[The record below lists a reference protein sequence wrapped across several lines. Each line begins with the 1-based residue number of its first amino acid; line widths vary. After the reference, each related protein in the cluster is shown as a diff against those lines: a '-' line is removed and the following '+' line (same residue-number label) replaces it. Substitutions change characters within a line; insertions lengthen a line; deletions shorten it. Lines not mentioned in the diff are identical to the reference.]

1 MKKDIDK
8 ITSGRT
14 SLVHDEPL
22 IFERSVPGRS
32 GHSLP
37 ETFGDPKS
45 ALQHIPESF
54 LRKQPPILPEVDEP
68 TVVRH
73 FTRLSSWNHGVDS
86 GMYPLGSCTMKY
98 NPRINESLARL
109 PGFSNLHPYLP
120 IELCQGALQ
129 LMWELADY
137 LAEISGFTQVTLQPA
152 AGAHGELTGI
162 KMIRAYH
169 KAKGNPRRRVLVPD
183 TAHGTNPASSK
194 LSGYDVVEIKSGP
207 DGILMPAAVA
217 QVMDEDVAAIMITNP
232 NTLGLFESAISEI
245 SDIVHSSGGLVYCDG
260 ANLNSIMGITR
271 PGDMGIDV
279 LQFNL
284 HKTFSTPHGGGGPG
298 SGPVGVSAEL
308 APYLPTPV
316 IEKKAERFSLVEDR
330 PDSIGRVKGFYG
342 NFAVMVRAYVYIRE
356 MGAQGLKKA
365 SEMAVLNANYIRAR
379 LEDTFDLPF
388 PKRSMHEVV
397 FSDKHLEEL
406 GVSTLDL
413 AKCLLDYGFHP
424 PTVYFPLVVHGA
436 LMIEPTETESLETLD
451 EFVAAMLA
459 IDQQA
464 RSDPEQVRSAP
475 HRTVVGRL
483 DEVKAAREPVLKW
496 TPAEPEK
503 K

>member
-1 MKKDIDK
+1 MHKS
-8 ITSGRT
+8 TSGRT

-22 IFERSVPGRS
+22 IFERSVAGRS

-37 ETFGDPKS
+37 ETFGDPES
-45 ALQHIPESF
+45 ALQHIPEYL

-73 FTRLSSWNHGVDS
+73 FTRLSTWNHGIDS

-109 PGFSNLHPYLP
+109 PGFCNLHPYLP
-120 IELCQGALQ
+120 IDLCQGALQ

-137 LAEISGFTQVTLQPA
+137 LAEISGFDQVTLQPA

-194 LSGYDVVEIKSGP
+194 LSGYDVIEIKSGP

-217 QVMDEDVAAIMITNP
+217 QVMDQDIAAIMITNP

-245 SDIVHSSGGLVYCDG
+245 SDIVHRAGGLVYCDG

-308 APYLPTPV
+308 APYLPIPI
-316 IEKKAERFSLVEDR
+316 IEKQADRFSLVESR
-330 PDSIGRVKGFYG
+330 PDSIGRIKGFYG

-356 MGAQGLKKA
+356 LGAPGLKKA

-379 LEDTFDLPF
+379 LEGTFDLPF

-413 AKCLLDYGFHP
+413 AKCLLDHGFHP

-464 RSDPEQVRSAP
+464 RSDPQQVRSAP
-475 HRTVVGRL
+475 HHTVVGRL
-483 DEVKAAREPVLKW
+483 DEVKAAREPILKW
-496 TPAEPEK
+496 TPANPEK